1 MLAQSFLASNRG
13 VEMILNILTGIG
25 FFVTVIVLSLIFLE
39 LWEFFWS
46 LVDALLDIRGLD
58 KRVELIETKLAKKQ
72 RGRKHV

>member
-1 MLAQSFLASNRG
+1 
-13 VEMILNILTGIG
+13 MILNILTGIG